1 MTTARIRVTKYKA
14 EGVLLMKN
22 QYKSLK
28 HLVGCRLKRDIYSK
42 SGILVLSE
50 STVLTDHHIRKEM
63 LHHVGLSLADVIAD
77 DEKNMD
83 IIIDEVLV
91 QVRSIFRDVRH
102 TNRIP
107 LMDVRK
113 KLIPA
118 VNKITENS
126 GLFSLLNDL
135 QMKDDYT
142 YYHNIGVS
150 IIATMIGKWMQL
162 SAQDL
167 AILSVSAFLHDI
179 GKLKVPKEILN
190 KAGKLTDA
198 EFVIMKNHTIYGY
211 EMIKNTTDCSH
222 RHALVALQHH
232 EREDGS
238 GYPLGLKGGKLDI
251 LSKIVAVADV
261 FHAMTSKRVYHDA
274 IPFHQV
280 LNKMQQNAFGKLDPT
295 ITTLFVEKIMSTT
308 IGNETLLTD
317 GRRAKIVMINPSSR
331 MNPLVSINNDFVDL
345 SLHKHLNLAQVLG

>member
-1 MTTARIRVTKYKA
+1 MS
-14 EGVLLMKN
+14 N
-22 QYKSLK
+22 QCRSLK
-28 HLVGCRLKRDIYSK
+28 HLVGCRLKRDIHSK
-42 SGILVLSE
+42 SGVLVLSE
-50 STVLTDHHIRKEM
+50 STVLTDEHISTGM
-63 LHHVGLSLADVIAD
+63 LHHVGLSLDDVIID

-83 IIIDEVLV
+83 LDIDEALV
-91 QVRSIFRDVRH
+91 QVRSIFTDVRN

-113 KLIPA
+113 KLIP
-118 VNKITENS
+118 VINKITVNT
-126 GLFSLLNDL
+126 GLFGLLNDL
-135 QMKDDYT
+135 QAKDDYT

-162 SAQDL
+162 SKQDL
-167 AILSVSAFLHDI
+167 AILAVSAFLHDI

-190 KAGKLTDA
+190 KAGKLTET
-198 EFVIMKNHTIYGY
+198 EFELMKKHTIYGY
-211 EMIKNTTDCSH
+211 EIIKNTVGCSH

-238 GYPLGLKGGKLDI
+238 GYPLGLKGDKLDI

-280 LNKMQQNAFGKLDPT
+280 LHKMQQNAFGKLDLT
-295 ITTLFVEKIMSTT
+295 ITTLFMEKIMSTS
-308 IGNETLLTD
+308 IGSETVLTD
-317 GRRAKIVMINPSSR
+317 GRRAKIVMINPNNR
-331 MNPLVSINNDFVDL
+331 INPLVSINDGFVDL
-345 SLHKHLNLAQVLG
+345 SKHRNLNLAQVLG

>member
-1 MTTARIRVTKYKA
+1 
-14 EGVLLMKN
+14 MKN

-28 HLVGCRLKRDIYSK
+28 HLVGYRLKKDIYSK
-42 SGILVLSE
+42 NGVLVLAE
-50 STVLTDHHIRKEM
+50 STILTDDHIRKGM
-63 LHHVGLSLADVIAD
+63 LHRVGLSLSDVITD
-77 DEKNMD
+77 DDKNMD
-83 IIIDEVLV
+83 IVIDEALV

-107 LMDVRK
+107 LMDIRK

-118 VNKITENS
+118 INKITENS
-126 GLFSLLNDL
+126 GLFGLLNDL
-135 QMKDDYT
+135 QAKDDYT

-150 IIATMIGKWMQL
+150 IIATMIGRWMQL

-167 AILSVSAFLHDI
+167 AILAVSAFLHDI

-190 KAGKLTDA
+190 KAGKLTET
-198 EFVIMKNHTIYGY
+198 EFDEMKKHTIYGY
-211 EMIKNTTDCSH
+211 EIIKNTAGCSH

-238 GYPLGLKGGKLDI
+238 GYPLGLKGDKLDI

-280 LNKMQQNAFGKLDPT
+280 LHKMQQNAFGKLDP
-295 ITTLFVEKIMSTT
+295 ILTTLFMEKIMSTS
-308 IGNETLLTD
+308 IGSETLLTD
-317 GRRAKIVMINPSSR
+317 GRRARIVMINPNNR
-331 MNPLVSINNDFVDL
+331 MNPLVSINSDFVDL
-345 SLHKHLNLAQVLG
+345 SKHRNLNLAQVLG